1 MCLGTFRYFLFITAL
16 LFNPYYLKAQDYST
30 RSKKAIKLYEEAN
43 QKMHIYDYVKA
54 IEILGQSV
62 KEDNN
67 FTEAWLLMADAYDV
81 SDNREKVVECCRNAL
96 RSGADKYPVT
106 YFFLSQ
112 ALYKTGKYEDAL
124 SNANIFLEKNQV
136 TSSQRKIINKII
148 TDSNFALITIQHPVP
163 FIPVN
168 LGDNI
173 NTKYDEYWPS
183 LSADEEMMAFTR
195 LIPKNENSPN
205 VYKNRQE
212 DLFYSMYKDNSWQKS
227 ISFGPPL
234 NTMDNEGA
242 QFLTSD
248 GKTMFFT
255 ACNRSDGLGKC
266 DIYISEKLGNGWSVP
281 VNLGEPVNSGYSEK
295 QPSLS
300 SDGKSLYF
308 SSNRPGGKGNYDIW
322 VSVLDENGKW
332 TNPVN
337 LGDSI
342 NTPEDEQSPFIHP
355 DNQTLYFSSNGWPG
369 MGGHDLYFSRRLG
382 ITGWSKP
389 VNLGYP
395 INTFADEVGIVV
407 NARGDHA
414 YFSSNRI
421 PEKGRDIFEFDLYP
435 EARPLLVSYLK
446 GKVFNAENRTPLD
459 AKFELID
466 LKSSQLV
473 NQAIAS
479 KYTGEFLVC
488 IPTDKD
494 YDLNVSKTGF
504 LFYSENFTLSG
515 VNDKSKPYI
524 MDIPLQPIK
533 AGNKTILKNIFFETN
548 SYELKPESAIE
559 LNKLA
564 YFIVNNPTLKI
575 EISGHTDNIGTE
587 NFNRKLSENR
597 AKTVVGY
604 LISKGIPTDRLLS
617 KGYGKTQPISDNNT
631 EEGRAQNRR
640 TEFKIIGN

>member
-494 YDLNVSKTGF
+494 YDLNVSKRVF
-504 LFYSENFTLSG
+504 
-515 VNDKSKPYI
+515 
-524 MDIPLQPIK
+524 
-533 AGNKTILKNIFFETN
+533 
-548 SYELKPESAIE
+548 
-559 LNKLA
+559 
-564 YFIVNNPTLKI
+564 YFIPKI
-575 EISGHTDNIGTE
+575 LRYLELTTNRNHISW
-587 NFNRKLSENR
+587 
-597 AKTVVGY
+597 
-604 LISKGIPTDRLLS
+604 ISRFS
-617 KGYGKTQPISDNNT
+617 Q
-631 EEGRAQNRR
+631 
-640 TEFKIIGN
+640 